1 METEENIEEALEP
14 EKGESKETS
23 ELSMEE
29 LQDKLEYWKTHSRKN
44 ESEAKRLR
52 EAAEKWEEHLASQKT
67 AEEKLSEELNLAKKE
82 LEEVRRENLIVSVS
96 SKYNIPSEA
105 TKYIVGSSAEE
116 IEQSAIELSELISSK
131 EEKQKPAPNPLQGR
145 DRQQITTE
153 GSALQQ
159 ALRNQLRN
167 KN

>member
-1 METEENIEEALEP
+1 METEENVEEPVESG
-14 EKGESKETS
+14 KDDSKETS
-23 ELSMEE
+23 ELSLEE

-67 AEEKLSEELNLAKKE
+67 VEEKLSEELTKAKKE
-82 LEEVRRENLIVSVS
+82 LEETRRENLIVSIS
-96 SKYNIPSEA
+96 TKYSIPSEA

-116 IEQSAIELSELISSK
+116 IEKSAMELSELISSK

-145 DRQQITTE
+145 DRQQITNE